1 MRKHRSSH
9 RAERLRPPTP
19 RVAGFSLPE
28 ILIASGILLVSL
40 LGIAA
45 VLPTADM
52 SLHQAGQISK
62 AVSLAQ
68 EMIEMI
74 KNDPFS
80 QLPCYNGPTCSSTS
94 GVDTR
99 NTATY
104 PVDDPIP
111 PVPGVAGNFMGGS
124 NVTKWK
130 NDINLYLVTGAG
142 ITGGYGTITVSNVAT
157 DATGNAVLR
166 RATVTVNWTE
176 GGRSYQVTLATLASG
191 I

>member
-1 MRKHRSSH
+1 MSRHRSSH
-9 RAERLRPPTP
+9 GAVDLRRPTP
-19 RVAGFSLPE
+19 HAAGFSLPE
-28 ILIASGILLVSL
+28 LLIASGILIVSL

-74 KNDPFS
+74 KNDPFT
-80 QLPCYNGPTCSSTS
+80 QVNAYNGPGGT

-99 NTATY
+99 TAATY
-104 PVDDPIP
+104 PVDWPVPPIP
-111 PVPGVAGNFMGGS
+111 HDAGNFRGGS
-124 NVTKWK
+124 NITKWA
-130 NDINLYLVTGAG
+130 NDINLYLLTGAG
-142 ITGGYGTITVSNVAT
+142 ITNGYGTIRVEDVAT
-157 DATGNAVLR
+157 GTGGAVVLR
-166 RATVTVNWTE
+166 KVTVTVNWTE
-176 GGRSYQVTLATLASG
+176 SGRAYQVTLATLASG

>member
-1 MRKHRSSH
+1 MSSHRSSH
-9 RAERLRPPTP
+9 GAVDLPRRTP
-19 RVAGFSLPE
+19 QVAGFSLAE
-28 ILIASGILLVSL
+28 LLIASGILIVSL

-52 SLHQAGQISK
+52 TLHQGGQISK

-74 KNDPFS
+74 KNDPFT
-80 QLPCYNGPTCSSTS
+80 QLSDYNGPLTT

-104 PVDDPIP
+104 PVDTPVPPIP
-111 PVPGVAGNFMGGS
+111 HDVGNFLGGS
-124 NVTKWK
+124 NVTKWA

-142 ITGGYGTITVSNVAT
+142 ITNGYGTIRVEDVAYG
-157 DATGNAVLR
+157 TGGAAVLR
-166 RATVTVNWTE
+166 KVTVTVNWTE
-176 GGRSYQVTLATLASG
+176 SGRPYQVTLATLASA